1 MLYQLLLLQFAAHLL
16 ADFVFQ
22 PENWSD
28 KKSEMAITR
37 HHYYHC
43 LVVFITSYLFSL
55 DFGFWKAALLISIL
69 HFFMDSQKSYLILKY
84 NEKLLQDF
92 MESNPEKSEEES
104 STKYL
109 FFLDQAFHII
119 VLILVSMAYDNWWG
133 INLLR
138 DFPLKQIATLTGFIF
153 CAKPANILIKNIFS
167 LYSLSV
173 PGESGDNNSDKSLP
187 NAGKLIGVT
196 ERFIALALVLLGQ
209 FTALGFIMTAKSI
222 LRFEEAKHN
231 EYVLVGTL
239 LSFGIA
245 VLSGIIINTV

>member
-1 MLYQLLLLQFAAHLL
+1 MLCQLLLLQFAAHLL

-28 KKSEMAITR
+28 KKSQKAITR
-37 HHYYHC
+37 HHFYHG

-55 DFGFWKAALLISIL
+55 DLGFWIAALLITIL
-69 HFFMDSQKSYLILKY
+69 HLLMDSSKSHLIMRHRENKP
-84 NEKLLQDF
+84 K
-92 MESNPEKSEEES
+92 KSPKDN

-109 FFLDQAFHII
+109 FFFDQAFHII
-119 VLILVSMAYDNWWG
+119 VLILVSMAYANWRE
-133 INLLR
+133 INFVK
-138 DFPLKQIATLTGFIF
+138 DFQLKQIAILAGFIF
-153 CAKPANILIKNIFS
+153 CAKPANILIRNIFVLFS
-167 LYSLSV
+167 LTI
-173 PGESGDNNSDKSLP
+173 PGESGDHNLDKSLP
-187 NAGKLIGVT
+187 NAGKLIGIA

-245 VLSGIIINTV
+245 VITGILINLV

>member
-1 MLYQLLLLQFAAHLL
+1 MLCQLLLLKFAAHLL

-28 KKSEMAITR
+28 KKNEMAITP
-37 HHYYHC
+37 HHFYHG
-43 LVVFITSYLFSL
+43 LVVFFTSYLFSL
-55 DFGFWKAALLISIL
+55 DFGFWKAALMISIL
-69 HFFMDSQKSYLILKY
+69 HFFMDSLKSNLILKY

-92 MESNPEKSEEES
+92 MESNPEKSKEES

-109 FFLDQAFHII
+109 FFFDQAFHII
-119 VLILVSMAYDNWWG
+119 VLILVSMAYANWYG
-133 INLLR
+133 INFVTDL
-138 DFPLKQIATLTGFIF
+138 PLKQIAIFTGFIF

-173 PGESGDNNSDKSLP
+173 PGESGDNNLDKSLP
-187 NAGKLIGVT
+187 NVGKLIGIT

-209 FTALGFIMTAKSI
+209 FTALGFLMTAKSI
-222 LRFEEAKHN
+222 LRFEEAKLN

-239 LSFGIA
+239 LSFGLA
-245 VLSGIIINTV
+245 VLTGILINFV